1 VLRRLH
7 RVVLERLH
15 EGGESDW
22 SRVHL
27 EGAPVPAQKGPATG
41 LNPTARGKPGA
52 ERHLVTDGRGTSLGF
67 CLSGAN
73 RQDGVMMAEAL
84 DAIPSRHNGQRRRR
98 RPDKVPTY
106 NADDARHRRQECRV
120 RGTVQRIAGRGIE
133 MSEKLGRRR

>member
-1 VLRRLH
+1 LQAAGVLRRLH
-7 RVVLERLH
+7 RVLLERLH
-15 EGGESDW
+15 EGGEGDW
-22 SRVHL
+22 SRVSL

-41 LNPTARGKPGA
+41 LNPTGRGKPGT

-98 RPDKVPTY
+98 RTDRVPTY
-106 NADDARHRRQECRV
+106 NADDARHRRQE
-120 RGTVQRIAGRGIE
+120 
-133 MSEKLGRRR
+133 